1 MERAREQQ
9 LPLPRLFA
17 FAGVSRDRGVQ
28 VLVSL
33 VTVALV
39 AAPLLPILYQ
49 SLLDRPIYEAG
60 SHFTLA
66 NYARLAT
73 SAGLGGVLWNTLLY
87 GFLSTVFAQVVG
99 LAAAIL
105 VARTNV
111 PGRRVFGSV
120 LLWPLYISSV
130 VLAFG
135 WITMY
140 GPSGF
145 ATLWL
150 QDLLGRQPWNLY
162 SITGISLVTGVSLVP
177 LTFLYCIS
185 SARIQDPTLEDAA
198 RIAGA
203 GPWRILLSVNLPL
216 LMPALIFS
224 ATMNFV
230 IAIESLAIPLVIG
243 SPVGLEFFTT
253 FLYSRGLEQST
264 KDYGLVGAAGL
275 LLLVI
280 VTLLLVVQNRLLR
293 YSERF
298 VTLGGKAT
306 RPRILDLGALR
317 WVAFAFLAG
326 YLVLGVGPVVIG
338 VTLRAFTT
346 VLTPYIPIR
355 DVLTLDNFRYV
366 FDFEAYRRSIWNTL
380 LIAGIGGAVGTA
392 FIATL
397 ALIIQ
402 RSQMRGRKALEFAAL
417 FPRAVPG
424 MLVGIGA
431 FYAIALL
438 PFLGP
443 LRNTIV
449 ILMVVFVMRYIP
461 SGYGA
466 IAPILLQV
474 GKDLDRA
481 SRTVGA
487 DWWTTSTRIVLPLIR
502 PALLSCFAILFIHFV
517 KEYASAIFLFA
528 PGSEVMGTTM
538 LTFWVQ
544 GDVGP
549 VAALALIQILIIT
562 VFVVAARWLLGVKI
576 YG

>member
-1 MERAREQQ
+1 MTGHARFAA
-9 LPLPRLFA
+9 PRPASML
-17 FAGVSRDRGVQ
+17 GLTRDRAIQ
-28 VLVSL
+28 IA
-33 VTVALV
+33 VTVVTVVMV

-49 SLLDRPIYEAG
+49 SVLDRPLYEGG
-60 SHFTLA
+60 SRLTYM
-66 NYARLAT
+66 NYVRLAT
-73 SAGLGGVLWNTLLY
+73 SAELYRVLWNTLLY
-87 GFLSTVFAQVVG
+87 GLLTTLFAQAVG
-99 LAAAIL
+99 LTAAIL

-111 PGRRVFGSV
+111 PGRRLFGGL

-140 GPSGF
+140 GPAGF
-145 ATLWL
+145 VTLWL
-150 QDLLGRQPWNLY
+150 QDMLGFQPWNLY
-162 SITGISLVTGVSLVP
+162 SIVGISLVTGVSLVP

-185 SARIQDPTLEDAA
+185 SARLQDPTLEDAA

-203 GPWRILLSVNLPL
+203 GPWRILLAVNIPL
-216 LMPALIFS
+216 LTPALIFS

-275 LLLVI
+275 LLLII
-280 VTLLLVVQNRLLR
+280 VTLLLVLQNRLLR
-293 YSERF
+293 FSERF
-298 VTLGGKAT
+298 VTVGGKAT
-306 RPRILDLGALR
+306 RQRILNLGRLR
-317 WVAFAFLAG
+317 WVAFAFLAA
-326 YLVLGVGPVVIG
+326 YVVIGVGPVVIG

-346 VLTPYIPIR
+346 VLTPYVPIW
-355 DVLTLDNFRYV
+355 DVLTFDNFTYV
-366 FDFEAYRRSIWNTL
+366 FRFEAYRRSIWNTL
-380 LIAGIGGAVGTA
+380 LIAGIGGVAGT
-392 FIATL
+392 ILITL
-397 ALIIQ
+397 IALIIQ
-402 RSQMRGRKALEFAAL
+402 RSQMRGRKLLEFVSL

-431 FYAIALL
+431 FYAIALM

-449 ILMVVFVMRYIP
+449 ILMIVFVMRYIP

-466 IAPILLQV
+466 VAPMLLQV
-474 GKDLDRA
+474 GKELDRA
-481 SRTVGA
+481 ARSVGA
-487 DWWTTSTRIVLPLIR
+487 DWWTTSTRIILPLIR

-549 VAALALIQILIIT
+549 VAALALIQVLIISI
-562 VFVVAARWLLGVKI
+562 FVVAARKILGVK
-576 YG
+576 